1 MIIKVS
7 GLIIIRR
14 QVGKG
19 MRGTALVHRSL
30 RLKMALGKVL
40 WSGEETRGER
50 GARRGQGGGRGFG
63 FALSQGRRALQG
75 LCRTTA
81 TL

>member
-19 MRGTALVHRSL
+19 MRGTVLVHRSL
-30 RLKMALGKVL
+30 GLEMALGEEL
-40 WSGEETRGER
+40 WAGE
-50 GARRGQGGGRGFG
+50 GAGGRGGHTEGRGLG
-63 FALSQGRRALQG
+63 FALSQGRALQG
-75 LCRTTA
+75 FCTM
-81 TL
+81 TLIL

>member
-30 RLKMALGKVL
+30 GLKMALGEAL
-40 WSGEETRGER
+40 WGGER
-50 GARRGQGGGRGFG
+50 AGAPRRARRGRGFG
-63 FALSQGRRALQG
+63 FALSQAEQ
-75 LCRTTA
+75 
-81 TL
+81 